1 MSEKRD
7 LWVPLLVA
15 LVGVGLAV
23 FHGLEGR
30 MLQGAGAAV
39 VGLVGALA
47 CLPIRVKH
55 GQPRVIQFGV
65 GVLLILAAWI
75 PGATRGVADV
85 FAWLVAGAALIA
97 PIRVAPL
104 PTRATLLIGALVFAL
119 AGMLAA
125 IDVVPKSLLWL
136 LLAIAFHLAMQVWYS
151 RPREAPQQTIGSR
164 VCVYGG
170 SFDPFHDGHRALC
183 EAALRYN
190 DRLLV
195 VVAGAAPHKFVG
207 EDADEEDDAPLGTP
221 FHHRV
226 AMTRLG
232 TEGLPRT
239 EVLELEG
246 RRSGPS
252 YTVDSLESLVR
263 RFPAG
268 TRFRLLL
275 GADMYQD
282 FHTWKDWE
290 RILDMV
296 RLLVAAR
303 PGFELAPPPALAD
316 RTDEV
321 LALEAPELDVSSTA
335 IRTALGV
342 EEEPT
347 GLPPNVRAYIRDHGL
362 YSGRAP

>member
-15 LVGVGLAV
+15 VVGVTLAV
-23 FHGLEGR
+23 VHGIQGR
-30 MLQGAGAAV
+30 VLYAAGAAF
-39 VGLVGALA
+39 VGLLGALA
-47 CLPIRVKH
+47 CLPIRVRH
-55 GQPRVIQFGV
+55 GQRRVIQFGL

-85 FAWLVAGAALIA
+85 PAWFIAGAALMVPIA
-97 PIRVAPL
+97 VAPMSTRVAM
-104 PTRATLLIGALVFAL
+104 LIGAMMFSS
-119 AGMLAA
+119 AGMLAV

-136 LLAIAFHLAMQVWYS
+136 CFALAFHLAMQVWFS
-151 RPREAPQQTIGSR
+151 RPTEAPAEVVGLR

-195 VVAGAAPHKFVG
+195 VVAGAAPHKFV
-207 EDADEEDDAPLGTP
+207 DEELDDDGPLGTP

-246 RRSGPS
+246 RRAGPS
-252 YTVDSLESLVR
+252 YTVDTIDSLVR

-268 TRFRLLL
+268 TRFRLLV

-282 FHTWKDWE
+282 FNTWKDWE
-290 RILDMV
+290 RILDMAQ
-296 RLLVAAR
+296 LLVAAR
-303 PGFELAPPPALAD
+303 PGFELTPPAALAD

-321 LALEAPELDVSSTA
+321 LALDAPELNVSSTA
-335 IRTALGV
+335 IRAALAADEKPV
-342 EEEPT
+342 
-347 GLPPNVRAYIRDHGL
+347 GLPPNVTAYIRDHGL
-362 YSGRAP
+362 YRGQTT